1 MPAERLHLCR
11 DIVTSGHVMAKKTD
25 KEKSRRVVKDDEAR
39 LFEAA
44 MRGVAPLTAGAK
56 ETPKKT
62 DPKLSTETIRQTAA
76 RPPSRRS
83 AMPELRGGIAADLD
97 ARTMERLRR
106 GRMRPEARLDMH
118 GMTQDEAHQALVSFI
133 AASRNAGRRCV
144 ILITGRGRAKLGG
157 GVLREQT
164 PRWLNLQPTRGNIL
178 GFAEAQPKDGGAGA
192 LYVLLR
198 KK

>member
-1 MPAERLHLCR
+1 
-11 DIVTSGHVMAKKTD
+11 MAKKPDTRKPRRSV
-25 KEKSRRVVKDDEAR
+25 KEDEAR

-44 MRGVAPLTAGAK
+44 MRGVKPLSERDRNPPAKSEAKTATG
-56 ETPKKT
+56 TV
-62 DPKLSTETIRQTAA
+62 RQ
-76 RPPSRRS
+76 PPSSPAPPVPPVPPAPPKRS
-83 AMPELRGGIAADLD
+83 TLPELRRGIAADLD

-106 GRMRPEARLDMH
+106 GQLRPEVRLDMH
-118 GMTQDEAHQALVSFI
+118 GMTQDEAHRALVGFI

-157 GVLREQT
+157 GILREQA
-164 PRWLNLQPTRGNIL
+164 PRWLNLQPTRGHIL

-198 KK
+198 KKKS